1 MVKMSN
7 KKNHWFPC
15 RDRKKAFGSYRN
27 LRKKE
32 TKGGVGGD
40 VNAAHHALSLP
51 AAMKYQ
57 PPSWQSLFF
66 VSLEQFVAAE

>member
-1 MVKMSN
+1 MQRQKKGFWKLQKSEEERN
-7 KKNHWFPC
+7 K
-15 RDRKKAFGSYRN
+15 D
-27 LRKKE
+27 
-32 TKGGVGGD
+32 VGGD

-57 PPSWQSLFF
+57 PPSWQSLSF